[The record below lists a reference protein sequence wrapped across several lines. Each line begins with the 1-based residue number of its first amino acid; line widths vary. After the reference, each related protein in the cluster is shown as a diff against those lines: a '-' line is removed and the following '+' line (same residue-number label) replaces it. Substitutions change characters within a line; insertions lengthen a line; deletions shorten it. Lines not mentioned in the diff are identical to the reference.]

1 MTNERL
7 IDKIKK
13 LLALASDPGAA
24 PQEAE
29 TAARQAAFL
38 MTKHDLDLG
47 DLEAAQLAAQWDM
60 TSMEAQGCRPG
71 KKNAKEVPPWIGII
85 GWGVSV
91 FTRTRASNGPGVVRF
106 KGPREDVEL
115 AKWLHEYL
123 LHQAYEA
130 SKGQGPGEANR
141 FRNGFAAALQG
152 RLKKLAKE
160 RDAADAETL
169 AGSSGTS
176 LVRVRDSREQ
186 EMIKHFGEA
195 PGSKTSRVGRSVD
208 GFIAGS
214 KAAIPTNRPL
224 QPSAGRL
231 MLGLS

>member
-1 MTNERL
+1 MTNDRL

-13 LLALASDPGAA
+13 LLALASDPAAA

-60 TSMEAQGCRPG
+60 TTMEAQGCRPG

-85 GWGVSV
+85 GWGVSI
-91 FTRTRASNGPGVVRF
+91 FTRTRSLNGYGVVKF
-106 KGPREDVEL
+106 KGPRADTEL
-115 AKWLHEYL
+115 AVWLHEYL
-123 LHQAYEA
+123 LHQAYAA
-130 SKGQGPGEANR
+130 SKGYGPGEANR
-141 FRNGFAAALQG
+141 FRNGFAAALQS

-160 RDAADAETL
+160 RDAADAEAMASGT
-169 AGSSGTS
+169 GTS
-176 LVRVRDSREQ
+176 LVRVRDSREA
-186 EMIKHFGEA
+186 EMVKFFGPA
-195 PGSKTSRVGRSVD
+195 SSGKASKVGTSVD
-208 GFIAGS
+208 GYIAGS

-224 QPSAGRL
+224 TRSSNRL
-231 MLGLS
+231 LGA